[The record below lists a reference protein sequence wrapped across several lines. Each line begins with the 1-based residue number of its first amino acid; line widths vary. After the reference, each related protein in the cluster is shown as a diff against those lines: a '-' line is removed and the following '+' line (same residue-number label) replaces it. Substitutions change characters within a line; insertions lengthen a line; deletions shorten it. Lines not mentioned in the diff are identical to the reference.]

1 VGLALLTVLTVTV
14 FVNPNR
20 FRGEIE
26 RRVTRVTGQPFE
38 IEGDLRISWWP
49 WLALTTGPSQF
60 GKAEGPGELP
70 IVQWQSARVGAKL
83 VPLLKGQLL
92 VDTIRLEGA
101 RVHLVRRADG
111 TSNWDSVLT
120 AFRHRTP
127 GPQPAAG
134 EQPPPGPEVSGLQL
148 RKGAL
153 TYTDERPDSSRVVA
167 VSNWDLD
174 IGEWRAGSTFPVET
188 QLSLAVGK
196 SLRAQNMKVNT
207 RLHFSD
213 DANDIDL
220 FGLEF
225 SSQIHVASLPAAG
238 LPVEFEVSRMAV
250 RLSPLDVAISEL
262 SSHISSI
269 RLITSVQA
277 GEMGPGKTL
286 YVRGPIDLQVPSV
299 RDSLKL
305 FGIDAPLP
313 RDPGTFGQ
321 LKLKSMLEWQAGAL
335 KASAIELDLDETHF
349 HGELSRTA
357 DVKPVWTFMLHGDKI
372 GLGRYL
378 SLEDKSRKPF
388 ELPVKA
394 LKALQAQGEL
404 TFEQA
409 WIGETQMRGVRLRLE
424 LADGKVRTA
433 SK

>member
-60 GKAEGPGELP
+60 GKAEGSGELP

-111 TSNWDSVLT
+111 TSNWDAVLA

-127 GPQPAAG
+127 GPQSAAG

-153 TYTDERPDSSRVVA
+153 TYTDERPDSSRAVA